1 MARPARFPDRPLLHP
16 GVLVTRRDDAHLQIG
31 LDPALAVVT
40 PDLPETRELLS
51 SLAEGAVPQLTPQLT
66 PQVARLSADL
76 LARGLVI
83 DGADLFADLPA
94 CRLGSHSVAA
104 AHAHA
109 GLGGRELLTRRS
121 TRPVAVEVSG
131 PLQEIGDLAEHLL
144 SLSGVPVA
152 GSPYAV
158 LVIAVGEFDRTRTD
172 ALSHSDTPHLLVQL
186 AENVIRLG
194 PFVQPGVTA
203 CLRCVD
209 AHLGDADPR
218 RALIVEQYARA
229 AVHRADGVP
238 EPVDPA
244 VATAVIGWAV
254 RDLVSFVDDE
264 VPATWSAGLRF
275 GPGMRNETTE
285 WSRHQSCGCAW
296 ADATAAG

>member
-1 MARPARFPDRPLLHP
+1 MARPARFPDRPVLHP

-31 LDPALAVVT
+31 LDPALAVVA
-40 PDLPETRELLS
+40 PDVPETRALLS
-51 SLAEGAVPQLTPQLT
+51 SMAEGAAPRLTPA
-66 PQVARLSADL
+66 VARLSAEL
-76 LARGLVI
+76 LAGGLVI
-83 DGADLFADLPA
+83 DGDDLFADLPA
-94 CRLGSHSVAA
+94 SRLGSHSVAA
-104 AHAHA
+104 AYAHA

-131 PLQEIGDLAEHLL
+131 PLPEIGDLAERLL
-144 SLSGVPVA
+144 GLSGVPVV
-152 GSPYAV
+152 GTPYAV

-172 ALSHSDTPHLLVQL
+172 ALTHSDTPHLLVQL

-194 PFVQPGVTA
+194 PFVVPGVTA

-209 AHLGDADPR
+209 AHLGDTDPR